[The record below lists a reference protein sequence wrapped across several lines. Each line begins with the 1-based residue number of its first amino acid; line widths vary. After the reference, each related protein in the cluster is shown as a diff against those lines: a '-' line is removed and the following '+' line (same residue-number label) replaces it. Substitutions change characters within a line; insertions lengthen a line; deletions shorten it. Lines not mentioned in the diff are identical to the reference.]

1 MSNNRLKLI
10 RSALEDHLAPSKLE
24 LYDESDQ
31 HVGHAGAK
39 SGKGHFRI
47 CVVSQAFTGLSQ
59 INRQKLVYKALG
71 DLMESDIHALSMST
85 VAPEEN

>member
-1 MSNNRLKLI
+1 MSNNRLNLI
-10 RSALEDHLAPSKLE
+10 RSALENYLAPSKLE
-24 LYDESDQ
+24 LFDESDQ
-31 HVGHAGAK
+31 HVAHAGAK

-47 CVVSQAFTGLSQ
+47 SVVSQEFTGLSQ

-71 DLMESDIHALSMST
+71 NLMESDIHALSMST